1 MALLFATKVIPQP
14 VLQRLATLAAKRRLG
29 TEGN

>member
-1 MALLFATKVIPQP
+1 MVSATKVIPQP
-14 VLQRLATLAAKRRLG
+14 VLQRFATMAAKRRQG